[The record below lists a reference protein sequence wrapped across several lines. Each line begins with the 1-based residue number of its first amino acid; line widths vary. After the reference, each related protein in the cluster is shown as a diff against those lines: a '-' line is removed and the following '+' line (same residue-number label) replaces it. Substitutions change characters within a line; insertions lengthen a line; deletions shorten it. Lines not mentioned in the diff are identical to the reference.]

1 MPSASVSDERLLAE
15 VEDILKAVPSDPVT
29 NVTNE
34 TLLWLGRA
42 AAVVERCDLAKT
54 PLFQLHLN
62 DFHGEQP
69 HQAQRGFRQIMVL
82 LHQAHTD
89 LRLRTGPTNIAFGAK
104 RVFEYFDEVRKIV
117 ELATD
122 EVLFVDPYLD
132 AEFISR
138 YLPNIQAGVAIR
150 LLTSDKRLASLLP
163 AVDLFIQQHG
173 GAVEIRSTMGLHDRF
188 VFVDKTSCY
197 LSGASFKDGPKNA
210 GTIVVQIRDGFK
222 AMWDTYD
229 RLWAAAKIQREYMA
243 QDP

>member
-15 VEDILKAVPSDPVT
+15 VEDILKAVPTDPVT
-29 NVTNE
+29 DVTNE

-42 AAVVERCDLAKT
+42 AAVVERCDPAKVA
-54 PLFQLHLN
+54 LFQLHLN
-62 DFHGEQP
+62 NFHGEGY
-69 HQAQRGFRQIMVL
+69 QAQRGFRQIMVL

-89 LRLRTGPTNIAFGAK
+89 LRLRTGPTNIAFGVK
-104 RVFEYFDEVRKIV
+104 RVFEYFDEIRKIV

-150 LLTSDKRLASLLP
+150 LLTSGKRLASLLP
-163 AVDLFIQQHG
+163 AVDLFSQQHG
-173 GAVEIRSTMGLHDRF
+173 SAVDIRSTMELHDRF
-188 VFVDKTSCY
+188 LFVDKTSCY

-210 GTIVVQIRDGFK
+210 GTIILQIRDGFK

-229 RLWAAAKIQREYMA
+229 SLWEAAKVQRE
-243 QDP
+243 